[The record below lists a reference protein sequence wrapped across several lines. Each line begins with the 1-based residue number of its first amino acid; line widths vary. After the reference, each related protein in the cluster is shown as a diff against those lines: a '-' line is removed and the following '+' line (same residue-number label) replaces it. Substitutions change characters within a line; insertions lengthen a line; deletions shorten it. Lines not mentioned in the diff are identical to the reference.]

1 MAFLVPHDT
10 NPGVLAKG
18 LVRPSPDISSRPG
31 VTAAADMSVLPS
43 VLGCRTL
50 RRTVQVRLG
59 SNLLRLPGTRR
70 KRLRCAWHTL
80 IHGLGTAIHETSG
93 LKTTWHWICRNSTGT
108 AGIL

>member
-18 LVRPSPDISSRPG
+18 LVRPSPGISSRPG

-59 SNLLRLPGTRR
+59 SNLLRLPGR
-70 KRLRCAWHTL
+70 WHTL

>member
-18 LVRPSPDISSRPG
+18 LVRPSPGISSRPG

-43 VLGCRTL
+43 GLGCRTL

-59 SNLLRLPGTRR
+59 SNLLRLPGG
-70 KRLRCAWHTL
+70 TL
-80 IHGLGTAIHETSG
+80 LSTVSG
-93 LKTTWHWICRNSTGT
+93 RPFMKHPG
-108 AGIL
+108 